1 MGDGGLR
8 WRGISRRVCYGLV
21 VHSYLI
27 HIIVYQ
33 MYWGYLGGISIEDG
47 FGVTFLHYWISSSKI
62 RTLFEY
68 LSDV

>member
-1 MGDGGLR
+1 MEGYIKESVLRIGGALTPLR
-8 WRGISRRVCYGLV
+8 DICVSNVLG
-21 VHSYLI
+21 
-27 HIIVYQ
+27 
-33 MYWGYLGGISIEDG
+33 GGISIEDG